1 MPEMSSWS
9 PANDESPPLRA
20 AIVPHADALMYRA
33 KQRGEN
39 AIEHAVV
46 APDRGERRA
55 LPVA

>member
-1 MPEMSSWS
+1 
-9 PANDESPPLRA
+9 
-20 AIVPHADALMYRA
+20 VYRA
-33 KQRGEN
+33 KQRGET